1 MIPLKAERAH
11 KAAAINKLL
20 CIAHEHSSRGQRWGC
35 VRVHPEKDGLACLS
49 EELRLLIRGSTFKSL
64 ALAYARAEGLDSDD
78 IPDLDE
84 FSPTDASDG
93 WAGVQDSLTEA
104 LASIARIKSRGS
116 LGGQA

>member
-35 VRVHPEKDGLACLS
+35 VRGHPEKDGLACLS

-93 WAGVQDSLTEA
+93 WAGVHDSLTEA

-116 LGGQA
+116 LGGQV